1 VLEYLVE
8 SKIHGVIIGGSTGE
22 YYAHTTQERVE
33 LAAQAKDVLNG
44 RLPLIVGTGGIRTED
59 AVAFA
64 SHAKEIKADALLV
77 GTPPY
82 ALPTQQEIA
91 LHVKAVDAAAG
102 LPIMLYN
109 YPGRMSVSM
118 GEEFFDAV
126 ADVKNIVAIKESSGD
141 MAQLHRLA
149 IQRPNIQL
157 SCGWDDQALE
167 FFAWGAKSWVCAG
180 SNFIPR
186 EHVALYEACVIEK
199 NFDKGRKIM
208 AAMMPLMDFLEG
220 GKFVQAIKNG
230 VALNG
235 LKTGGVRKPLYDLDA
250 AEKQSWRGWSPSSS
264 APSPRSPEVPEMAD
278 LLSKDQYAAIAAD
291 LQLRTKAFID
301 GEFRDAISG
310 RTFVTTN
317 PATGKQLAEVA
328 ACDVNDVD
336 VAVAAAKRVFE
347 AGTWSKMQPN
357 DRKHVLQKFAQLLE
371 DNAHELAVLEALDSG
386 KPVSEC
392 QTSTCR
398 RPSTPSAGTPS

>member
-1 VLEYLVE
+1 MKFEGIYTPAVTPLAADGSIDKAAFAEVLEYLVD
-8 SKIHGVIIGGSTGE
+8 SKVHGIIIGGSTGE
-22 YYAHTTQERVE
+22 YYAHTSQERVE

-59 AVAFA
+59 AVTFA
-64 SHAKEIKADALLV
+64 QHAKEIKADALLV

-91 LHVKAVDAAAG
+91 LHVKAVDTAAG

-180 SNFIPR
+180 SNFIPH

-208 AAMMPLMDFLEG
+208 SAMMPLMDFLEG

-235 LKTGGVRKPLYDLDA
+235 LKTGGVRKPLYDLNE
-250 AEKQSWRGWSPSSS
+250 AEK
-264 APSPRSPEVPEMAD
+264 
-278 LLSKDQYAAIAAD
+278 
-291 LQLRTKAFID
+291 
-301 GEFRDAISG
+301 
-310 RTFVTTN
+310 
-317 PATGKQLAEVA
+317 AEL
-328 ACDVNDVD
+328 
-336 VAVAAAKRVFE
+336 KRVVTE
-347 AGTWSKMQPN
+347 LKATI
-357 DRKHVLQKFAQLLE
+357 AQI
-371 DNAHELAVLEALDSG
+371 
-386 KPVSEC
+386 K
-392 QTSTCR
+392 
-398 RPSTPSAGTPS
+398 